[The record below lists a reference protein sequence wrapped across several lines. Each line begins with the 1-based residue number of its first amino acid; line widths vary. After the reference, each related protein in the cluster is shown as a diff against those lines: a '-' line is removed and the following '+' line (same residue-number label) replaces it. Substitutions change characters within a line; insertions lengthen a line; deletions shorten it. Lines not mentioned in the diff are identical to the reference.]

1 MSATIL
7 RLSVRPAPRAIETQ
21 PASHFQRELG
31 AVAVNLNDAAGR
43 FGMLSD
49 RASDEASIVEGTR
62 SLEAALFHAL
72 TLSGCLQ
79 ADRPLR
85 ELLLSRLA
93 QREA

>member
-1 MSATIL
+1 MSATIH
-7 RLSVRPAPRAIETQ
+7 RLPVRPALHAVKTH
-21 PASHFQRELG
+21 PASFFQRELG

-49 RASDEASIVEGTR
+49 RASDEASIAEGTR

-72 TLSGCLQ
+72 TLCGGLQ
-79 ADRPLR
+79 ADRALR
-85 ELLLSRLA
+85 DLLLSRLA

>member
-1 MSATIL
+1 MSATIH
-7 RLSVRPAPRAIETQ
+7 RLPVRPALRAVETR
-21 PASHFQRELG
+21 PASFFQRELG

-43 FGMLSD
+43 FAMLSD
-49 RASDEASIVEGTR
+49 RASDEASILGGTR

-72 TLSGCLQ
+72 TLCGCLQ

-85 ELLLSRLA
+85 DLLLSRLA

>member
-7 RLSVRPAPRAIETQ
+7 RLPVRPAPRAVETR
-21 PASHFQRELG
+21 PASFFHRELG
-31 AVAVNLNDAAGR
+31 AVAVNLNIAAGK
-43 FGMLSD
+43 FAKLSGS
-49 RASDEASIVEGTR
+49 ASDEALIVEGTC

-85 ELLLSRLA
+85 NLLLSRLA

>member
-7 RLSVRPAPRAIETQ
+7 RLPVRPALRAVETH
-21 PASHFQRELG
+21 PAPFFQRELG
-31 AVAVNLNDAAGR
+31 AVAVNLNDAACR

-49 RASDEASIVEGTR
+49 RVRDEVSIVEGTR

-85 ELLLSRLA
+85 DLLLSRLA
-93 QREA
+93 EREA

>member
-1 MSATIL
+1 MSETIL
-7 RLSVRPAPRAIETQ
+7 RLPVRPALRAVETR
-21 PASHFQRELG
+21 PAFFHRELG

-43 FGMLSD
+43 FAKLSGS
-49 RASDEASIVEGTR
+49 ASDEALIVEGTC

-85 ELLLSRLA
+85 DLLLSRLA